1 MSEEQRHKL
10 LCIVCPE
17 GCEMEVVEK
26 QGTFVFPKGICQRG
40 QDYARQ
46 EIVDP
51 RRILTSTVRLT
62 GGEVEMLPV
71 RTTQPIPKEKLLEA
85 MDQIAGI
92 TAHAPVRIRDVV
104 IPDVAGSGA
113 ALIASRSVDKRI
125 KRTK

>member
-1 MSEEQRHKL
+1 MSAEQTHKL

-26 QGTFVFPKGICQRG
+26 DGTFVFPKGICQRG

-51 RRILTSTVRLT
+51 RRILTSTVMLT
-62 GGEVEMLPV
+62 GGELEMLPV

-92 TAHAPVRIRDVV
+92 TAKAPVRIRDVV
-104 IPDVAGSGA
+104 CSDVAGSGV
-113 ALIASRSVDKRI
+113 ALIASRSVGKS
-125 KRTK
+125 TK

>member
-1 MSEEQRHKL
+1 MSAQQTHKL

-26 QGTFVFPKGICQRG
+26 DGTFVFPKGICQRG

-62 GGEVEMLPV
+62 GGDVEMLPV
-71 RTTQPIPKEKLLEA
+71 RTTLPIPKEKLLEA
-85 MDQIAGI
+85 MDQIAGT
-92 TAHAPVRIRDVV
+92 TAEAPVRIRDVLT
-104 IPDVAGSGA
+104 PDVAGTGV
-113 ALIASRSVDKRI
+113 ALIASRSVGK
-125 KRTK
+125 KPK

>member
-17 GCEMEVVEK
+17 SCEMEVVEK

-51 RRILTSTVRLT
+51 RRILTSTVSLT
-62 GGEVEMLPV
+62 GGKVEMLPV

-104 IPDVAGSGA
+104 ISDVAGSGA
-113 ALIASRSVDKRI
+113 ALIASRSVDKRA
-125 KRTK
+125 K

>member
-1 MSEEQRHKL
+1 MSEEQTHEL

-17 GCEMEVVEK
+17 GCEMEVIEK
-26 QGTFVFPKGICQRG
+26 HGTFVFSKGICQRG

-51 RRILTSTVRLT
+51 RRVLTSTVRLT

-71 RTTQPIPKEKLLEA
+71 RTTQSIPQEKLLEA

-92 TAHAPVRIRDVV
+92 TAKAPVRIRDVV
-104 IPDVAGSGA
+104 CPDVAGSGV
-113 ALIASRSVDKRI
+113 ALIASRSVGNKA
-125 KRTK
+125 K